1 MVGAKAHIPDEQAT
15 SGTIMTKRII
25 ITPKA
30 SLDIDEHFAYIAQQ
44 NPDAALHFFDAVRET
59 FAQLARMS
67 GMGSLYQ
74 VQNPRLQELRK
85 WAVKDFKKYLIFYF
99 EQDENIQIVRIL
111 YAGRD
116 IERILEQE

>member
-1 MVGAKAHIPDEQAT
+1 
-15 SGTIMTKRII
+15 MTKWII

-30 SLDIDEHFAYIAQQ
+30 SLDIDEHFAYIAQE

-59 FAQLARMS
+59 FAELARMP
-67 GMGSLYQ
+67 GMGRLYK
-74 VQNPRLQELRK
+74 VQNPRLQGLRK

-99 EQDENIQIVRIL
+99 QQDENIQILRVL

-116 IERILEQE
+116 IERILEQEL